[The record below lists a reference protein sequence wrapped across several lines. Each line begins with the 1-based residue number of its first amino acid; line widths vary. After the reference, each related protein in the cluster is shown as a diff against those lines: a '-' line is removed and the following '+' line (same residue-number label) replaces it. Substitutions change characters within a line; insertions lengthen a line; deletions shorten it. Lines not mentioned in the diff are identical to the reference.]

1 MDFLQKNLNHTFL
14 LRLALAV
21 IMVMHGVTSF
31 LNMSVLDF
39 GKGMEELFAFMGT
52 PIAILVKAIHVIS
65 IPALLLNRYLK
76 PLAVLNIII
85 FAMGILLV
93 HGRNG
98 WYVVGGGTNGI
109 EFNFL
114 LIFCFLTLLFP
125 GGLVKKTA
133 E

>member
-1 MDFLQKNLNHTFL
+1 MDFLKKNFDRTFL
-14 LRLALAV
+14 LRFALAV

-39 GKGMEELFAFMGT
+39 GKRLEELFGIMGT
-52 PIAILVKAIHVIS
+52 PVAILVKGIHVVS
-65 IPALLLNRYLK
+65 IAALLTNRYIK

-85 FAMGILLV
+85 FIMGIILV

-114 LIFCFLTLLFP
+114 LIFCFLTLVFP
-125 GGLVKKTA
+125 EGIMGKSEK
-133 E
+133 